1 VPLGVQLRGLIE
13 YGIACGELGPGT
25 QLPPVREF
33 AEAGGIAPM
42 TVSGVYN
49 DLRAAGLIVTRPG
62 VGTFVAKLS
71 RDAAQAADVM
81 QRIEERMDALLTEA
95 ELAGLSADD
104 LVALLN
110 ARIAR
115 VKVRKLQPVRVT
127 MVGVFDD
134 ATKDYAANIARQLR
148 GHDVINAITID
159 QLRSSA
165 KRDGGTDLYV
175 TLANRR
181 QEVEGLVQPGS
192 PVISVSFIPSET
204 TRTLLAA
211 IDPVARI
218 GIISVFPEFLALMK
232 PGVLRFTPH
241 VQSVEVAIADDPDLE
256 AFLGRIDVAVYATGA
271 ERILDRLPDG
281 AQAIE
286 YRHVPDPHAI
296 QRELLP
302 VIERLRTSL
311 PLKEN

>member
-1 VPLGVQLRGLIE
+1 MSGAAPAQKLRSSRLERRPSARVLGNLAGALDRTLPVPLGVQLRGLIE

-115 VKVRKLQPVRVT
+115 V
-127 MVGVFDD
+127 
-134 ATKDYAANIARQLR
+134 
-148 GHDVINAITID
+148 
-159 QLRSSA
+159 
-165 KRDGGTDLYV
+165 
-175 TLANRR
+175 
-181 QEVEGLVQPGS
+181 
-192 PVISVSFIPSET
+192 
-204 TRTLLAA
+204 
-211 IDPVARI
+211 
-218 GIISVFPEFLALMK
+218 
-232 PGVLRFTPH
+232 
-241 VQSVEVAIADDPDLE
+241 
-256 AFLGRIDVAVYATGA
+256 
-271 ERILDRLPDG
+271 
-281 AQAIE
+281 
-286 YRHVPDPHAI
+286 
-296 QRELLP
+296 
-302 VIERLRTSL
+302 
-311 PLKEN
+311 